1 MGRSWRRR
9 YKEMTVYGLSKI
21 LGWSTGKVYYSIKR
35 LVEAKMVRENKKISS
50 GRIIKRIVLVE
61 WTEYFTKEE
70 LEDLKR
76 LGER

>member
-1 MGRSWRRR
+1 VGRSWRRR

>member
-1 MGRSWRRR
+1 MERSWRRR